1 MASNNAPTVRL
12 NGNIR
17 TPTVRCVSNGPD
29 GQPIGVIETGKA
41 LKMAIAL
48 DVDLIEIS
56 RGDPPICKLQAY
68 GKYLYDLKKN
78 KNDSGS
84 KKPKEV
90 QFSPNIDAGDMTRK
104 VAQVRGFLADGHP
117 VSIMLRFSGREQAHK
132 EIGFAVIRNLQ
143 EQVKDVS
150 SINKPAALN
159 GNTINLYLSPKKVA
173 QAAVEA
179 VKENVVL
186 TNKEQI

>member
-84 KKPKEV
+84 KK
-90 QFSPNIDAGDMTRK
+90 
-104 VAQVRGFLADGHP
+104 QVRGFLADGHP